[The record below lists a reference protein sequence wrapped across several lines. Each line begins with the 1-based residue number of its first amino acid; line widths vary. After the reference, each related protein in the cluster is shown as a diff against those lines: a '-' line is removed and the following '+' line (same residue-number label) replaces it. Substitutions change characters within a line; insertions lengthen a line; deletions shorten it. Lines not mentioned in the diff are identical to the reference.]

1 MDAANELR
9 LERFDLFA
17 SKVRSELAE
26 TTATLERLKA
36 EGKART
42 ATYQQLWS
50 NSMVLRQ
57 IVSRLE
63 EVGF

>member
-17 SKVRSELAE
+17 GKVRAELAQ

-63 EVGF
+63 EVGL